1 VSNAD
6 TFQDAVSPDA
16 VSPEVLPG
24 DEHTRPE
31 LGRAALL
38 TIDMQADVVSGPH
51 AVPGTDRVLPSVA
64 GLAQAFRDAGR
75 PIVHL
80 VRLYL
85 PDGSNADRC
94 RRAVTASG
102 RGMLVAGSP
111 GTRLAGSLIPGE
123 TTPDEHAADEHDPD
137 GGLPLDTGLLLSGA
151 FQSLGDRE
159 HVLYKPRWSAFY
171 QTALQRHLD
180 DRGVATLVV
189 AGCNYPNCPRA
200 TVYDAS
206 ARDYRLVLADDAVSG
221 FSEQARR
228 EMTGIA
234 AWCLPVTTITGLLR
248 AAAASPGREHAVRP
262 AAARVDSAG
271 DPVSTARKPAGQ
283 AW

>member
-1 VSNAD
+1 MPGSLCD
-6 TFQDAVSPDA
+6 
-16 VSPEVLPG
+16 VLPAA
-24 DEHTRPE
+24 
-31 LGRAALL
+31 AALL
-38 TIDMQADVVSGPH
+38 DVEDAVDRLAVADWVGADRIDRVLVVLVDGLGWHLLAQLAGNAPLLASVLGGATGRLTQLDCTFPSTTPTSLVSLGTGAPPGEH
-51 AVPGTDRVLPSVA
+51 GILGFTLRVPGTDRVLPSVA

-151 FQSLGDRE
+151 KDEGIILGE
-159 HVLYKPRWSAFY
+159 AKMSA
-171 QTALQRHLD
+171 QPPG
-180 DRGVATLVV
+180 RGTLVRRRY
-189 AGCNYPNCPRA
+189 APE
-200 TVYDAS
+200 
-206 ARDYRLVLADDAVSG
+206 LIHLA
-221 FSEQARR
+221 
-228 EMTGIA
+228 
-234 AWCLPVTTITGLLR
+234 LLD
-248 AAAASPGREHAVRP
+248 E
-262 AAARVDSAG
+262 
-271 DPVSTARKPAGQ
+271 
-283 AW
+283 